1 MSSPERPPAAHFVPR
16 VALLAVTGFGLFA
29 LSAGLYVLPV
39 LRAPAPPGA
48 IADYTAERV
57 RARLDGKVGWFL
69 AGSFAAAALLGAGLS
84 RARGPA
90 R

>member
-1 MSSPERPPAAHFVPR
+1 MPSSERAPRFVPR
-16 VALLAVTGFGLFA
+16 VALLVMTGFGLFV

-39 LRAPAPPGA
+39 LTAPAPPGA

-57 RARLDGKVGWFL
+57 RARLEGKVPAFL
-69 AGSFAAAALLGAGLS
+69 LGSFAAAALLGAGLS